1 MEDEITHSSKELSSL
16 SQHLQ
21 GSQLLE
27 KLVESST
34 ENLLHILKHF
44 STVTDSPVAE
54 RPVLTP
60 GLGGEA
66 AIVLGSYF
74 NSVHGKLETVHDTSW
89 EDRICNSIG
98 NSESHDE

>member
-1 MEDEITHSSKELSSL
+1 MRSL
-16 SQHLQ
+16 IVVRSCLR
-21 GSQLLE
+21 SLNICKVANCWKNLLE
-27 KLVESST
+27 SSI
-34 ENLLHILKHF
+34 EDLLHILKHF